1 MVPWNVPCMKI
12 YEIKFSLFFSSPSNN
27 YIVWP
32 PTRRHYVCLFF
43 FQITMM
49 MTMTKQKFFKGSKVS
64 FFSTEAKFDVFK
76 KWVNYT
82 QITKNSNLSF
92 HFRIV
97 LFFYP
102 GSFVFLTNK
111 KVAILILIFQ
121 KQALQKVFWCFIS
134 NKVIVLMTYID
145 FFPKRWPNWKGGFL
159 TALGFIFFAFIHILT
174 LKIVSTGCVN
184 FFSG

>member
-1 MVPWNVPCMKI
+1 MFSQLFLSTLKHVSMVTILEFISFLEFFLEVLFFILWLVILVCFSGLKEIVMLWNVLCMKI
-12 YEIKFSLFFSSPSNN
+12 YEIKLSLFFRVQA
-27 YIVWP
+27 IIILFDHQHVDIMF
-32 PTRRHYVCLFF
+32 VCF

-97 LFFYP
+97 LFFIQ
-102 GSFVFLTNK
+102 GL
-111 KVAILILIFQ
+111 L
-121 KQALQKVFWCFIS
+121 
-134 NKVIVLMTYID
+134 
-145 FFPKRWPNWKGGFL
+145 FF
-159 TALGFIFFAFIHILT
+159 
-174 LKIVSTGCVN
+174 
-184 FFSG
+184 